1 MNNNILNLINS
12 ITQTYKLNPS
22 EAQGL
27 ITKYQND
34 TRDIATI
41 EKELKTYASYYQH
54 KNIQDS
60 IIMHT
65 PPLTNGNNYYVMTF
79 DNNSHITLEGVTLN
93 EINSETSEIIVN
105 NNFKGTKKQTGVDDL
120 EIAICQIGKLLGFD
134 VVEEYRI
141 YNSNKQ
147 KDSII
152 IKDLKNN
159 DEFYDVENL
168 KKRFQ
173 KLINSGKIKKE
184 KWVDTYQ
191 NLTVANTKDDYKAA
205 IEYGLNILKIL
216 PSILEEDYKSIEN
229 KYFEMIL
236 FDSIINQSER
246 KFEDYGII
254 CNKDTKR
261 YTFAPL
267 FDNVFPSILK
277 NNDVFHF
284 NGITCNR
291 YELMESLFHNYYDKI
306 KIKVEYILSNKD
318 KILQNIDIIAKY
330 NLDLNTYIML
340 INNIT
345 TNINYIEK
353 LSKERTLSQKNENAG
368 FADIATMGVIL
379 AIIAI
384 FSIAIAY
391 LLYYIK

>member
-12 ITQTYKLNPS
+12 IAQTYKLNPS

-173 KLINSGKIKKE
+173 KLINNGKIKKE